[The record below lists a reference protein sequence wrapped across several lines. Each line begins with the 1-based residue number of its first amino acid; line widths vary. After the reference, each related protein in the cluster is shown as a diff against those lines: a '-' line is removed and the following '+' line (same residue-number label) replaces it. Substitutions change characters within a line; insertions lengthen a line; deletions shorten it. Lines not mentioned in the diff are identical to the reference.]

1 MTQAAMNAMELNM
14 NDMTIIS
21 GGELTEVRKQTL
33 LGLMKISKKLATSK
47 EHVLEWCRTNGL
59 DQEENDND
67 HPRHVLHSFRC
78 LSRYIHAACVRQGP
92 VPGRHGHN
100 RMRPPISGR
109 TDVPPD
115 LGVFSCSA
123 DTPPLPCVYT
133 GAGSRK
139 AFRMT

>member
-14 NDMTIIS
+14 NDMAIIS

-67 HPRHVLHSFRC
+67 HPPACPVQVSPSFPIY
-78 LSRYIHAACVRQGP
+78 SRRLCPAG
-92 VPGRHGHN
+92 
-100 RMRPPISGR
+100 
-109 TDVPPD
+109 
-115 LGVFSCSA
+115 
-123 DTPPLPCVYT
+123 T
-133 GAGSRK
+133 GARQTRSQPDET
-139 AFRMT
+139 ADFRQD